1 MPILTGFPCVG
12 DDSSPASNLLCSWWG
27 ADSPETGI
35 ARGIDYQ
42 RSTLPWL
49 DMQAPGGA
57 RGQQHGHRC
66 ASGRHADHGRRGRR
80 WADPRSV
87 RRGSARLGGKRRRNP
102 AAHIQRRG
110 AYAAQC
116 HGRTDGES
124 SGVADL
130 ALEAGSIKAE
140 WLRGPGL
147 PGGSRLLARRSAVQ
161 AQPTHRRTGRA
172 HAAGERLSGHGGPGD
187 RGSPSSWDRSS
198 SASLGLMAQATVS
211 GTLNGSCL
219 PSPTSGKRSICC
231 FWLAEAQTT
240 QGHGA
245 RPRSD

>member
-1 MPILTGFPCVG
+1 
-12 DDSSPASNLLCSWWG
+12 
-27 ADSPETGI
+27 
-35 ARGIDYQ
+35 
-42 RSTLPWL
+42 
-49 DMQAPGGA
+49 
-57 RGQQHGHRC
+57 
-66 ASGRHADHGRRGRR
+66 
-80 WADPRSV
+80 
-87 RRGSARLGGKRRRNP
+87 
-102 AAHIQRRG
+102 
-110 AYAAQC
+110 
-116 HGRTDGES
+116 
-124 SGVADL
+124 
-130 ALEAGSIKAE
+130 
-140 WLRGPGL
+140 LRGPGL